1 MLVGDICGDD
11 AEEGSY
17 MLSQETI
24 IEFTSRVS
32 VHIGDQILNLGWL
45 GSILATLL
53 VPKPSYIR

>member
-11 AEEGSY
+11 AEEGSC
-17 MLSQETI
+17 MLPQETI

-32 VHIGDQILNLGWL
+32 VHIGYQILNLGWL
-45 GSILATLL
+45 GPILATLL